1 MPGIHKNSTISFRPS
16 EWEKIM
22 IEERASVSGMAKKDF
37 IVRSC
42 IYSNICVVGDKRN
55 VQKVIDAVQE
65 MEYTMKGIAS
75 RISAGDFPL
84 SEGSFHEMSMR
95 YLALCKAIVEILDGA
110 SYLFD
115 RGMDKKSILRQQE
128 KVAELLETLNIDF
141 ANENLSKKV

>member
-16 EWEKIM
+16 EWERIM

-37 IVRSC
+37 IARSC

-55 VQKVIDAVQE
+55 VQKIVDAVQE

-110 SYLFD
+110 SYLFGKEKID
-115 RGMDKKSILRQQE
+115 STTALEQE
-128 KVAELLETLNIDF
+128 KHLNELLETLSFDY
-141 ANENLSKKV
+141 EHGD